1 MVFGS
6 VFEPHG
12 DDPFA
17 CVNIHPPRL
26 SCPGVHE
33 LVGHAGRHYHDLPA
47 PRLYLLVSG
56 REGDVAL
63 LHHEDFLVGVPVQ
76 PRAAVRLRICN
87 DEGDGG
93 KVLNGM
99 RPPAKPAGALQ
110 LAWAETK
117 KAGKTPAQE

>member
-12 DDPFA
+12 DEPFA
-17 CVNIHPPRL
+17 CVNIHLPQL
-26 SCPGVHE
+26 SCTGVHE

-47 PRLYLLVSG
+47 PRLYLLVSS

-76 PRAAVRLRICN
+76 PRAAARRRIYN
-87 DEGDGG
+87 DEGDRGIVVVSPEPTR
-93 KVLNGM
+93 VL
-99 RPPAKPAGALQ
+99 AAGRIGQ
-110 LAWAETK
+110 VD
-117 KAGKTPAQE
+117 